1 MSVVR
6 DRIDVHWPQITVE
19 WLRGQAMKTLG
30 ERIREIRQERDL
42 SLRELATRI
51 GVSAAF
57 MSDVELGRRNPSDK
71 HLEEVARVLET
82 SLDDLQKYDT
92 RPPLREFQR
101 ATLADPGYGVAFRQM
116 LDRNISSR
124 ELLDFIRDRDERRSE
139 GGID

>member
-1 MSVVR
+1 M
-6 DRIDVHWPQITVE
+6 
-19 WLRGQAMKTLG
+19 G
-30 ERIREIRQERDL
+30 ERIREIRQEKDL

-71 HLEEVARVLET
+71 HLEKVARVLET

-124 ELLDFIRDRDERRSE
+124 ELLDLSETAMNEGAKERSTRDGNVQSPVGPLPGPVLLRP
-139 GGID
+139 